1 MYDVTP
7 EALGMTPHAFDAWFG
22 KEFAPT
28 DAQLCAEDRE
38 FAAREADNV
47 LEAAGRLP
55 LTQRIKLVD
64 SLMER
69 NVADV
74 RKTA

>member
-1 MYDVTP
+1 
-7 EALGMTPHAFDAWFG
+7 MTPTAFDVWLG

-28 DAQLCAEDRE
+28 AADLRAEDGE

-47 LEAAGRLP
+47 LEAAGRL
-55 LTQRIKLVD
+55 TISQRIKLVD

-69 NVADV
+69 NTADV
-74 RKTA
+74 TKPYDPATWGH